1 MTNFIFCQRKNLILT
16 FLDRRQRGRIRSMLL
31 VIDWLV
37 RWLVG
42 NAVYSEKAVRIF
54 LNFSMKVGNYKGR
67 KSQNLI
73 FEKKFLI

>member
-16 FLDRRQRGRIRSMLL
+16 FLERRQRGRIRSVLL

-54 LNFSMKVGNYKGR
+54 LNFSMKLGNYKGR
-67 KSQNLI
+67 KI
-73 FEKKFLI
+73 TEPDF

>member
-16 FLDRRQRGRIRSMLL
+16 FLDRRQRGRIRSVLL

-42 NAVYSEKAVRIF
+42 NAVYSVRIF